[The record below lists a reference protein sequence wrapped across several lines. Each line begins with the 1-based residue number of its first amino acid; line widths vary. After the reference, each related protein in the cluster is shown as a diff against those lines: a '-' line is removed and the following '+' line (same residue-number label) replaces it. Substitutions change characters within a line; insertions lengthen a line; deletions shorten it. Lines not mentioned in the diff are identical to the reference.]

1 MDQRDTAFPAFVAH
15 AEPDLLG
22 TALLLTGSRSAAREL
37 LVVALARTHRRW
49 RHLGSPGEAREET
62 RDALVRASLRHAGT
76 ADAVMVDADG
86 DHHLPEAD
94 RTWLRALAALDP
106 RTRAIAVLRLHERL
120 DEPAVAALLSCSTT
134 DVADAL
140 AEALAVLGPL
150 LADAE
155 AAPGGAPATPRPAPT
170 PTPGPAVVTRAP
182 ADADAL
188 EPDPDDDPDGDP
200 DAGYRRPA
208 TSPAPRAPRPRPA
221 PLPAPVPV
229 PTEPDRPA
237 TDEDPDAIY
246 RRPS

>member
-1 MDQRDTAFPAFVAH
+1 MDQRGTGFPAFVAD

-22 TALLLTGSRSAAREL
+22 TALLLTGNRSAAREL

-62 RDALVRASLRHAGT
+62 RDVLVRASLRDAGGG
-76 ADAVMVDADG
+76 DAVVVDASG
-86 DHHLPEAD
+86 DHQLPDAD

-106 RTRAIAVLRLHERL
+106 RTRAVAVLRLHEQL

-134 DVADAL
+134 DVAGAL

-150 LADAE
+150 LADAN
-155 AAPGGAPATPRPAPT
+155 AAPGGAPAAPAPTPT
-170 PTPGPAVVTRAP
+170 PTPGPAAVTRAP
-182 ADADAL
+182 ADDDAL
-188 EPDPDDDPDGDP
+188 EHDPDDDPD
-200 DAGYRRPA
+200 AVYRRPA
-208 TSPAPRAPRPRPA
+208 TSPPPRAPRPRPT

-229 PTEPDRPA
+229 PAEPDRPP